1 MKKQQLAAAAI
12 ITLVAAALFAIWQ
25 QHHSSQK
32 NPAKLE
38 LPPKPMGGDFTLTS
52 VKGPVSLHDFKGKLI
67 LLYFGYT
74 YCPDICPT
82 NLGNLSLA
90 YNRLPEFL
98 QKKVQI
104 IFVSVDPKRD
114 NLKHLQQYSDYYQ
127 ANILGLTGTRAQIDQ
142 MVKQYGAVYT
152 IHRESNNPNYSV
164 DHSAFTYV
172 INPEGHLVTQMPHG
186 TTPDQYIQI
195 IQQLLGENAHV
206 Q

>member
-25 QHHSSQK
+25 QHPPLK
-32 NPAKLE
+32 NTPSE
-38 LPPKPMGGDFTLTS
+38 LNLSEKPKGGDFTLSS
-52 VKGPVSLHDFKGKLI
+52 VKGSVSLHDFKGKLV

-82 NLGNLSLA
+82 NLGSLSLS
-90 YNRLPEFL
+90 YNRLPKSL
-98 QKKVQI
+98 QEKVQI

-142 MVKQYGAVYT
+142 VVKQYGVVYT
-152 IHRESNNPNYSV
+152 IHRENNNPNYSV